1 MVGFKVAGEW
11 AAQEWLATRGVEL
24 VIFTASTRVS
34 TIPGISVAGPSPE
47 ATLHTPALDL
57 EYLVLGKPRSA
68 DVVPVT
74 PDGIP
79 TPAVITRAVVNLAK
93 LRVLAVDAGSYLRP
107 KVPTVVIPGGV
118 VGGRVDIE
126 DALPRGTARELFESS
141 ATLGRMLGS
150 PDILL
155 VVGESMPGG
164 TTTAMVTMEV
174 LGFRAAGRVS
184 SSSPRNPHDVKMR
197 VLHLA
202 LGRASIRPPVD
213 DVFTAIDV
221 FGDPLHVSI
230 AGFAAGALERGSRVL
245 LAGGTQ
251 MGAVLAILKRL
262 GLKLEGR
269 VAVGTTR
276 WVVEDGSS
284 DILGLVSEIVPEVP
298 VLYSTLS
305 FADSPFRGLR
315 AYEEGYVKEGVG
327 AGGCLVAASL
337 IYGLKTEEV
346 KRAVYAEYERVLDLA
361 EGGRG
366 RG

>member
-1 MVGFKVAGEW
+1 MVGFRVVGRW
-11 AAQEWLATRGVEL
+11 AAQEWLATKGVEL
-24 VIFTASTRVS
+24 VVFIASTRVS

-47 ATLHTPALDL
+47 ATLYTPALDL

-68 DVVPVT
+68 EVVPVT

-79 TPAVITRAVVNLAK
+79 TPAVLTRAVANLTK

-107 KVPTVVIPGGV
+107 RIPAVVIPGGV

-141 ATLGRMLGS
+141 VTLGRMLGS
-150 PDILL
+150 PDFLV

-184 SSSPRNPHDVKMR
+184 SSSPRNPHDIKRR
-197 VLHLA
+197 VLQLA
-202 LGRASIRPPVD
+202 LERASLKPPVG

-221 FGDPLHVSI
+221 FGDPLHISI
-230 AGFAAGALERGSRVL
+230 AGFVAGALERGSRIL

-262 GLKLEGR
+262 GVKLEGR
-269 VAVGTTR
+269 VAIGTTR

-284 DILGLVSEIVPEVP
+284 DILGLVSEIASEVP
-298 VLYSTLS
+298 VLYSTIS
-305 FADSPFRGLR
+305 FGDSPFRGLR

-327 AGGCLVAASL
+327 AGGCLVVASL
-337 IYGLKTEEV
+337 IYGLGPEEL
-346 KRAVYAEYERVLDLA
+346 KRAIYAEYERVLDLA

-366 RG
+366 